1 MYHDGDEDVDDA
13 EMNIIFCVR
22 QKNVFGGKELKIRK
36 INLTATVYL
45 NEVTKKTKRS
55 AATENERKLTGSKK
69 ER

>member
-45 NEVTKKTKRS
+45 NEVTKKRNEVRLQKMK
-55 AATENERKLTGSKK
+55 EN
-69 ER
+69 